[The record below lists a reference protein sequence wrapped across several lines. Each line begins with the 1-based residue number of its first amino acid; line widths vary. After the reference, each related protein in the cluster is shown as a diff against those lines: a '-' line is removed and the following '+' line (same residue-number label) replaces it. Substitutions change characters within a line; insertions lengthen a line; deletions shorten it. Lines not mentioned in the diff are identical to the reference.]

1 LNRLSDVT
9 PRNDA
14 DSDPDWG
21 PMHRDRVLSFA
32 LETVRK
38 RSRRRTWDCF
48 DRHVLQRRP
57 SAEVASELGLT
68 VNNVD
73 VNSSRIL
80 DRVRKLC
87 AEYLE
92 ELADGVDV
100 LPAEPSAG
108 P

>member
-1 LNRLSDVT
+1 MSEVT
-9 PRNDA
+9 PWNEA

-21 PMHRDRVLSFA
+21 PMHHDRVLSFA

-38 RSRRRTWDCF
+38 RSRRTTWACF

-68 VNNVD
+68 ANNVD

-80 DRVRKLC
+80 DRVREFC

-100 LPAEPSAG
+100 LPAEPPAR